1 MSVVSV
7 GAGGS
12 ASSRGPRK
20 DQVRVV
26 GEESSRAGKLAQ
38 GRGYQSGFLLV
49 GPDSPGSA
57 GPVPSAPPPSCPG
70 DLWGF
75 NLGPPGVSAA

>member
-20 DQVRVV
+20 DQAGVV
-26 GEESSRAGKLAQ
+26 GEESRRAGKLAQ
-38 GRGYQSGFLLV
+38 GRGCRRV
-49 GPDSPGSA
+49 PPVE
-57 GPVPSAPPPSCPG
+57 PVPSCWS
-70 DLWGF
+70 
-75 NLGPPGVSAA
+75 

>member
-26 GEESSRAGKLAQ
+26 DEESRRAGKLAQ
-38 GRGYQSGFLLV
+38 GRGCRRVL
-49 GPDSPGSA
+49 PGR
-57 GPVPSAPPPSCPG
+57 PVPSCWS
-70 DLWGF
+70 
-75 NLGPPGVSAA
+75 

>member
-20 DQVRVV
+20 DQAGVL
-26 GEESSRAGKLAQ
+26 GEKPRRAGELA
-38 GRGYQSGFLLV
+38 R
-49 GPDSPGSA
+49 A
-57 GPVPSAPPPSCPG
+57 GDAG
-70 DLWGF
+70 E
-75 NLGPPGVSAA
+75 AR